1 MLEINNRRILIDTD
15 ILIDHLRGSKNIS
28 AIIGNSAGNTS
39 FISVISLAEI
49 YSFLFAQEYQ
59 LMDEL
64 LNMIIVIDVD
74 TLIAKTAGKYRMEH
88 IRSHQL
94 TVPDALIAATA
105 KINRAA
111 LVTKNTRHFPM
122 DDITKIRPY

>member
-1 MLEINNRRILIDTD
+1 VKEINNQRILIDTD
-15 ILIDHLRGSKNIS
+15 ILIDHLRGSKNIA
-28 AIIGNSAGNTS
+28 AIINSSSGNTP

-49 YSFLFAQEYQ
+49 YSFLFIQEYQ
-59 LMDEL
+59 IMDEL
-64 LNMIIVIDVD
+64 LNMITIINVD
-74 TLIAKTAGKYRMEH
+74 DIIAKTAGKYRMEYIKSCH
-88 IRSHQL
+88 L

-122 DDITKIRPY
+122 DDIIKIRPY

>member
-1 MLEINNRRILIDTD
+1 VKEINNQRILVDTD
-15 ILIDHLRGSKNIS
+15 ILIDHLRGSINIS
-28 AIIGNSAGNTS
+28 NLIDSSSGNTP
-39 FISVISLAEI
+39 FISVISIAEI

-59 LMDEL
+59 AVDEL
-64 LNMIIVIDVD
+64 INMMTVINIDS
-74 TLIAKTAGKYRMEH
+74 LIAKTAGKYRMTY
-88 IRSHQL
+88 IKSHML

-111 LVTKNTRHFPM
+111 LITKNMRHFPM

>member
-74 TLIAKTAGKYRMEH
+74 TLIAKTAGKYRMEY